1 MTPKI
6 SYAQNAEDVRVWRAF
21 QEGVEESASERG
33 LTYVDVGANE
43 PRHLSITASLYDLGW
58 RGLLIEADPQLA
70 HELRRFRPADQV
82 IEVAAA
88 SGPGELVFYR
98 VPGTGLGTLD
108 LAEADAARAR
118 GFDVLSHSVPTKSLD
133 MILDEAAIRD
143 IHFMSIDVEGAEAIV
158 LAGLSLTAHRPW
170 VVCIEAVLPG
180 TQTPSHHQWES
191 QLLDNRY
198 SLAAFDGINRWYV
211 ADEHKELRDAVALG
225 LNTLDIGIHGWVRST
240 ELELANAAAE
250 AHAKD
255 AWQRELIMNDARN
268 AVPTSEYEKQIHELR
283 TALSGVEG
291 SRSWRYSRK
300 LGKAARVA
308 RHKARVA
315 AMKAPGPIQT
325 ALIRRRHLAHIKA
338 NLPTLIDPAYLG
350 ATPEFTVNWISPEG
364 MPDLPKTGL
373 AAGRLSA
380 GDQAAAREWLDAST
394 YDSDELLVLRTDNH
408 DDELGRVIAA
418 LRVRLA
424 LAERPKPPIPASGA
438 KVLFDAR
445 SLQTAAFGARGIGRF
460 ARTALDAARA
470 QLGDDKLVLLVDDA
484 LEVLPESVAGTC
496 EQVTWVPD
504 AAVTRYSVLIQ
515 PSPMTSDL
523 SPLVSLLCSGVHKIA
538 IVFDFIPLHYP
549 SVYLRH
555 VGSSVEYAAAMDAL
569 ALFDE
574 FICISH
580 TVKRELSELLGR
592 TELDATVAW
601 PEDVAITGESK
612 LGIPSGPIVIMTGD
626 EGRKNTYGALAA
638 IALATAGTDSERDVL
653 VIGMAGQETRVHHWS
668 IHAAMR
674 PGEAVTAGRL
684 SDAQMHD
691 ALNSASLVIVPS
703 FDEGLSLPV
712 IEALA
717 AGANVVASD
726 IPAHRELI
734 GRGSYMVDP
743 SNPKAFARAIRAYSG
758 SRKGFASQRTR
769 LLRHEHQGLGAV
781 IGRSVMK
788 NLGKTGVN
796 LPDTHAYVAPGNF
809 SVGMATPWPPQKSGV
824 ADYSEAVGIELA
836 KLCDLTVYTTA
847 DARVGHGIK
856 SGRVADVI
864 AHGADHHAFVA
875 VLGNSHFHLPM
886 LQAMRR
892 VDSAAIL
899 HDTRMIEFYTALRGR
914 GGVEQLMVRGQKS
927 RVIAPPF
934 DEQLDDMRLLQN
946 AGMWE
951 IARQA
956 RPLIMHSPMS
966 APRIADETGVVAK
979 MLPFA
984 NYRSPDVE
992 SVTEQMRDAARARL
1006 GLDPTRQHVA
1016 TFGFIDIRTKLTD
1029 VIVESVAWLSQWGHD
1044 VHLHLVGSATP
1055 SVEEELR
1062 TRACEAGL
1070 EHFTITGYTS
1080 DEQYRDYAMAVDVGV
1095 QLRVSPFLGVSGP
1108 LSDMAA
1114 CGTSAMGS
1122 YGLTIDVDTPPF
1134 IDRLPDE
1141 VSPLMVAEAL
1151 EYRLAHPVPADE
1163 RELQRREY
1171 LIAKSPKV
1179 YAEQLLT
1186 ILREG
1191 AGS

>member
-1 MTPKI
+1 M
-6 SYAQNAEDVRVWRAF
+6 WRAF
-21 QEGVEESASERG
+21 HEGVAESASERG

-70 HELRRFRPADQV
+70 HDLRRFRPADRV

-108 LAEADAARAR
+108 SAEAEAARAR
-118 GFDVLSHSVPTKSLD
+118 GFEVLSHSVPTKSLD
-133 MILDEAAIRD
+133 TILDECGIAD
-143 IHFMSIDVEGAEAIV
+143 VHFMSIDVEGAESIV
-158 LAGLSLTAHRPW
+158 LSGLSLSQYRPW
-170 VVCIEAVLPG
+170 VICIEAVLPG
-180 TQTPSHHQWES
+180 TQTPSHHDWEP
-191 QLLDNRY
+191 QLLARAY
-198 SLAAFDGINRWYV
+198 ELAAFDGINRWYV
-211 ADEHKELRDAVALG
+211 ASEHRELLDSVALG
-225 LNTLDIGIHGWVRST
+225 LNALDIGIHGWVRST
-240 ELELANAAAE
+240 ELELMEASAE
-250 AHAKD
+250 SHAKD

-283 TALSGVEG
+283 TALAGVEG

-315 AMKAPGPIQT
+315 ALKAPGPIKS
-325 ALIRRRHLAHIKA
+325 ALIRRRHLAHVTA
-338 NLPTLIDPAYLG
+338 NMPTLIDPAYLG
-350 ATPEFTVNWISPEG
+350 EKPEFEVNWISPEG
-364 MPDLPKTGL
+364 MPSLPTAGL
-373 AAGRLSA
+373 SVDRLS
-380 GDQAAAREWLDAST
+380 QADRSTVRDWLKADT
-394 YDSDELLVLRTDNH
+394 YDSDALLTLRTDNH

-424 LAERPKPPIPASGA
+424 LAERPNPPIPASGS

-445 SLQTAAFGARGIGRF
+445 CLQTAAFGTRGIGRF

-470 QLGDDKLVLLVDDA
+470 QLGDDKLVLLVDNA
-484 LEVLPESVAGTC
+484 LEILPESVAGTC
-496 EQVTWVPD
+496 EQITWVHD
-504 AAVTRYSVLIQ
+504 AAVSRYSVLIQ

-523 SPLVSLLCSGVHKIA
+523 SPLVPLLCSSVHKIA

-555 VGSSVEYAAAMDAL
+555 AGSSTEYAAAMDAL

-580 TVKRELSELLGR
+580 TVRRELGELLGR
-592 TELDATVAW
+592 TDLDSSVAW
-601 PEDVAITGESK
+601 PEDV
-612 LGIPSGPIVIMTGD
+612 GIRGNSAPGRPEGPIVIMTGD

-638 IALATAGTDSERDVL
+638 IALATAGTDAERDVL
-653 VIGMAGQETRVHHWS
+653 VIGMAAQDTRVHHWS

-684 SDAQMHD
+684 SDQEMHD
-691 ALNSASLVIVPS
+691 ALNTASLVIVPS

-712 IEALA
+712 IEALH

-726 IPAHRELI
+726 IAAHRELI
-734 GRGSYMVDP
+734 GGGAFLVDP
-743 SNPKAFARAIRAYSG
+743 RNLKSFARAIRKFTG
-758 SRKGFASQRTR
+758 TRKGFTTQRAR
-769 LLRHEHQGLGAV
+769 LLRHEHEGLGAV
-781 IGRSVMK
+781 IGRSALK
-788 NLGKTGVN
+788 NLGKTGVS
-796 LPDTHAYVAPGNF
+796 LPESRAFVAPGNF
-809 SVGMATPWPPQKSGV
+809 SVGMAAPWPPQKSGV

-886 LQAMRR
+886 LQVMRR

-966 APRIADETGVVAK
+966 APRIAAETGVVAK

-984 NYRSPDVE
+984 NYRSPDVD

-1006 GLDPTRQHVA
+1006 GLDPTRKHVA

-1055 SVEEELR
+1055 SVEGELR
-1062 TRACEAGL
+1062 TRAREAGL

-1151 EYRLAHPVPADE
+1151 EYRLAHPLPAEE

-1171 LIAKSPKV
+1171 LAAKSPKV
-1179 YAEQLLT
+1179 YAEQLLA